1 MVLLA
6 FLAVPSQVVTISVFK
21 LKIGLFLIHFDITD
35 LWVMSQFFDVII
47 ASRNDFCRLGF
58 VQLIVL

>member
-1 MVLLA
+1 M
-6 FLAVPSQVVTISVFK
+6 VTISVFK

-47 ASRNDFCRLGF
+47 ASRNDFCLLGF
-58 VQLIVL
+58 VQLKVL